1 MITMIDENK
10 GETSITYM
18 HIYDLLKEN
27 GGGLNYSILWKWS
40 MLFKSGMFE
49 RIGEFLSLIHEVLD
63 PNIEAM
69 MVMFL

>member
-1 MITMIDENK
+1 MKKEEI
-10 GETSITYM
+10 SITYM
-18 HIYDLLKEN
+18 HICNLLKEK

-40 MLFKSGMFE
+40 MLFKSVMFE
-49 RIGEFLSLIHEVLD
+49 TIGEFLSLIHEVLD